1 MGAFHPSPP
10 EQKRLSTADWDDRGW
25 PVHLSELED
34 DGVAEEESR
43 GRGPS
48 AMVEGKAGAPE

>member
-1 MGAFHPSPP
+1 MGAFHRAPP

-34 DGVAEEESR
+34 DGVAEEAKLRKGAIGDGGRE
-43 GRGPS
+43 GRGT
-48 AMVEGKAGAPE
+48 